1 MASDKFVATFTIFS
15 ETEGKLDLIRKSE
28 FKDDTIMEFNFI
40 RAQEDQIKK
49 SIQYR
54 YDVMRHEFK
63 QYKIKYESIC
73 DTIKQKNPSLAIQI
87 QKIHKK

>member
-1 MASDKFVATFTIFS
+1 
-15 ETEGKLDLIRKSE
+15 
-28 FKDDTIMEFNFI
+28 MEFDFTK
-40 RAQEDQIKK
+40 AGEEQIKR

-54 YDVMRHEFK
+54 YDVMRHEFQ
-63 QYKIKYESIC
+63 QYKLKYDAVC

>member
-1 MASDKFVATFTIFS
+1 
-15 ETEGKLDLIRKSE
+15 
-28 FKDDTIMEFNFI
+28 MEFDFVK
-40 RAQEDQIKK
+40 ATEEQIKK

-54 YDVMRHEFK
+54 YNLMRYEYQ
-63 QYKIKYESIC
+63 QYKNKYDTVC

>member
-1 MASDKFVATFTIFS
+1 
-15 ETEGKLDLIRKSE
+15 
-28 FKDDTIMEFNFI
+28 MEFDFLK
-40 RAQEDQIKK
+40 ATEDQIKK

-54 YDVMRHEFK
+54 YNLMRYEYQ
-63 QYKIKYESIC
+63 QYKNKYDTVC

>member
-1 MASDKFVATFTIFS
+1 
-15 ETEGKLDLIRKSE
+15 
-28 FKDDTIMEFNFI
+28 MEFEFAKAGEEQVK
-40 RAQEDQIKK
+40 R

-54 YDVMRHEFK
+54 YDVLRHEY
-63 QYKIKYESIC
+63 QQLRGRYEGVC

>member
-1 MASDKFVATFTIFS
+1 MKAT
-15 ETEGKLDLIRKSE
+15 EE
-28 FKDDTIMEFNFI
+28 
-40 RAQEDQIKK
+40 QIKK

-54 YDVMRHEFK
+54 YNLMRYEYQ
-63 QYKIKYESIC
+63 QYKNKYENVC